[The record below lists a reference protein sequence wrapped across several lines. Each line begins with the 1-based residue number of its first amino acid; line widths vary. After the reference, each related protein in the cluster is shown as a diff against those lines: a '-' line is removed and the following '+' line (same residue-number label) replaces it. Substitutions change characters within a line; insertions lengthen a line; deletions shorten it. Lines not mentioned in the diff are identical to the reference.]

1 MPSTP
6 SRGYTYPTTSS
17 PATVPA
23 DLRVPLEQVDADV
36 QTVVDQL
43 EGTVRLN
50 EDGSLPEAVEERV
63 EQIAVAFG
71 SPAGAIPVFSTLA
84 EAQAWELAN
93 PGRTALTLETQTP
106 DVTPPV
112 PGTLHVTPAHTS
124 ATLSVDGAS
133 DDRPGMQ
140 YAFRVDAGAWSA
152 WQADA
157 EHVAGGLT
165 ELTGYTFQHKVTDA
179 AGHEVLGAP
188 VSATTTDTPPA
199 DWSAYDSTVTGMDP
213 YLFLPLT
220 ADASNGGTAS
230 VAFTNNGGVFG
241 APIAGTTGVELTGA
255 ANITASLASVPA
267 IEGAGTFAAVVMP
280 SASMAGVGRV
290 LGNGSANLQLYAMAP
305 AFRASVA
312 GGVSEYAR
320 SATAVEVGVP
330 FHFAATAAGDGTLTL
345 YVNGVEAATATAPGA
360 YSEGGENFAVGSPT
374 GAAAPHIFQGTITRA
389 TAWTRA
395 LTAAEVQMLA
405 ELAGF

>member
-1 MPSTP
+1 MPTP
-6 SRGYTYPTTSS
+6 NRGYTYPTTSA

-112 PGTLHVTPAHTS
+112 PGTLHATPAHTS
-124 ATLSVDGAS
+124 ATLSVEGAS
-133 DDRPGMQ
+133 DDRPGLQ

-230 VAFTNNGGVFG
+230 VTFTNNGGVFG

-255 ANITASLASVPA
+255 ANITASLSSVPA
-267 IEGAGTFAAVVMP
+267 IEGEGTFAAVVMP

-290 LGNGSANLQLYAMAP
+290 LGSASANLQLYAMAP
-305 AFRASVA
+305 TF
-312 GGVSEYAR
+312 GVSSSGGAGDAR
-320 SATAVEVGVP
+320 STTAAEVGVP
-330 FHFAATAAGDGTLTL
+330 FHLVATAAGDGTLTL
-345 YVNGVEAATATAPGA
+345 YVNGAQAATATVSGV
-360 YSEGGENFAVGSPT
+360 YSKGGDSFAVGSQT
-374 GAAAPHIFQGTITRA
+374 GATAPHIFQGTITRA
-389 TAWTRA
+389 AAWTRA
-395 LTAAEVQMLA
+395 LTASEVQMLA